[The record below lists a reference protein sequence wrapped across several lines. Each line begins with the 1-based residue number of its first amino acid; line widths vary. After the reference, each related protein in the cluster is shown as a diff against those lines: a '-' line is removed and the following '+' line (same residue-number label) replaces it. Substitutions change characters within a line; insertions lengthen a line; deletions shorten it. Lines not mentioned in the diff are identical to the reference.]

1 MFAPTGTACK
11 PRRRSVHGG
20 MIRLSRRAFLARLAA
35 AVPALLAASRSRA
48 MPGSRAD
55 GPGVRLFLAGD
66 VMTGRGIDQVLP
78 HHVDPELHEPWVGS
92 ALEYVALA
100 EAANGPIPRP
110 VDFDYVWGDGLARL
124 EQAAPHA
131 RIINL
136 ETAVT
141 TSDAWLPKGINY
153 RMHPDNVPVLTA
165 AGIHCAVLANNHVLD
180 WGETG
185 LLETLDVL
193 HRAGIATAGA
203 GADEEAAAAPA
214 VLPLDGG
221 GRVLVFACG
230 TGSSG
235 VPRDWAATPGRP
247 GVTFLPDLAPATVD
261 ALARR
266 VARHRR
272 PGDVVVVSIHWGG
285 NWGFAIPAAQ
295 RAFARRLVEAGAADI
310 VHGHSS
316 HHVKGIEVHRD
327 RLILYGCGD
336 LVNDYEGIRGHP
348 PYRDDLGLMYFP
360 RLDPATGALLA
371 LPMAPMRLKRFR
383 LHDAGADETRWLL
396 DVLNREGKRLGT
408 RARPG
413 DDGLLYLEWD

>member
-1 MFAPTGTACK
+1 MFVPAGAVCK
-11 PRRRSVHGG
+11 PRQQSFHGG
-20 MIRLSRRAFLARLAA
+20 MIRRSRRAFLARLAA

-55 GPGVRLFLAGD
+55 TPGRGVRLFLAGD

-110 VDFDYVWGDGLARL
+110 VDFDYIWGDGLARL
-124 EQAAPHA
+124 KQAAPHA
-131 RIINL
+131 RIVNL

-153 RMHPDNVPVLTA
+153 RMHPGNVPVLTA

-235 VPRDWAATPGRP
+235 VPRDWDATGWPSCPTWRRPPPMPSPAAWSAGA
-247 GVTFLPDLAPATVD
+247 VPATSSWS
-261 ALARR
+261 
-266 VARHRR
+266 
-272 PGDVVVVSIHWGG
+272 PST
-285 NWGFAIPAAQ
+285 
-295 RAFARRLVEAGAADI
+295 GA
-310 VHGHSS
+310 
-316 HHVKGIEVHRD
+316 
-327 RLILYGCGD
+327 
-336 LVNDYEGIRGHP
+336 
-348 PYRDDLGLMYFP
+348 
-360 RLDPATGALLA
+360 ATGATPSPPPSA
-371 LPMAPMRLKRFR
+371 PSPAAWSRPGPPTSSTATPRTTSRASRSTATASSSMA
-383 LHDAGADETRWLL
+383 AATSSTT
-396 DVLNREGKRLGT
+396 T
-408 RARPG
+408 RASAAIRPTATT
-413 DDGLLYLEWD
+413 